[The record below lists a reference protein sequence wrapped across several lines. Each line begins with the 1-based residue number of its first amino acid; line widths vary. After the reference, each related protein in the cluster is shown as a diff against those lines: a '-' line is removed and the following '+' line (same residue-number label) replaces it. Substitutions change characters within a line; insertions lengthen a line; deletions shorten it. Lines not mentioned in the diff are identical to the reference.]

1 MKNENESKKQIQKR
15 GVLVF
20 IGIILIAVLCCIFLF
35 LNGQKETGH
44 IAVVYQNGKMV
55 DKIDLNGVT
64 TPYDLHF
71 ENERGDYNV
80 VHVERGGVSI
90 IAASCPDKLCMH
102 VGKIKNS
109 GLPIT
114 CLPNKLVVQIE
125 ADAEGGM
132 DAVSY

>member
-64 TPYDLHF
+64 TP
-71 ENERGDYNV
+71 
-80 VHVERGGVSI
+80 
-90 IAASCPDKLCMH
+90 
-102 VGKIKNS
+102 
-109 GLPIT
+109 
-114 CLPNKLVVQIE
+114 
-125 ADAEGGM
+125 
-132 DAVSY
+132 